1 MPKSISVDKV
11 LADAERILRVWA
23 ENPTFSLGELTQV
36 KFQALLD
43 ELRDKRNQMETVRTQ
58 LTALVNETNEK
69 GSNLSDAVTRALSG
83 VRAVFG
89 PDSSQY
95 EQAGG
100 TRRSERKRPT
110 KQKPEKP

>member
-1 MPKSISVDKV
+1 MPKNPQIPKV
-11 LADAERILRVWA
+11 LEDAARILRMWA
-23 ENPTFSLGELTQV
+23 ENPTFGLGDLTQA
-36 KFQALLD
+36 KFQTMVD
-43 ELRDKRNQMETVRTQ
+43 DLRNKRNQTETLRTQ
-58 LTALVNETNEK
+58 LTALVNETNDL
-69 GSNLSDAVTRALSG
+69 GVGLSDAVTRALSG

-110 KQKPEKP
+110 VRKPKKD